1 MKAVPILVVTNALA
15 LGLVVLLFVQQSD
28 LESQLNSTR
37 TPTARRADVIE
48 EEGVQDRVAR
58 LERLMRARS
67 GEGGGLVPLLE
78 ETAAGEEPSTGADSL
93 APAGKAASGTG
104 EQSEAEYGSYS
115 PQEMD
120 RFRKKVR
127 RAIELNSEEDQ
138 VTRVVDRIDGLVS
151 ENKIAPLT
159 GKQKESVAKTILSTR
174 GKVPQIFR
182 RLRETGAFTDVPRE
196 ERGQLIRAE
205 FETLRVEAQ
214 KELENTVPAADA
226 KTILEDSLGDRGGM
240 WRGMGGDMGGRRSSG
255 RGRGTSGGSA
265 GR

>member
-1 MKAVPILVVTNALA
+1 MPILVVTNALA
-15 LGLVVLLFVQQSD
+15 LGLVVLLFVQQGN

-37 TPTARRADVIE
+37 TPTARRTDVIE
-48 EEGVQDRVAR
+48 EDGVENRIAR

-67 GEGGGLVPLLE
+67 GEGGAVDPLSG
-78 ETAAGEEPSTGADSL
+78 ETTGEEPSTGAGGP
-93 APAGKAASGTG
+93 APDGDAASSEAPG
-104 EQSEAEYGSYS
+104 EAAEYGSPN

-138 VTRVVDRIDGLVS
+138 VNRVVDRIDGLVA

-159 GKQKESVAKTILSTR
+159 SKQKTSVARTILSTR
-174 GKVPQIFR
+174 SKVPQVFR
-182 RLRETGAFTDVPRE
+182 RLRESGAFNDVPRE
-196 ERGQLIRAE
+196 ERGQLIRTE
-205 FETLRVEAQ
+205 FENLRVEAQ

-226 KTILEDSLGDRGGM
+226 KTILEDSLGDRGM
-240 WRGMGGDMGGRRSSG
+240 WRGMGDMGGRRPRGGSG
-255 RGRGTSGGSA
+255 RSA